1 MSRIAR
7 ALRDNCHGQGLIE
20 ALVAVAVLGAVAVVF
35 LSGLSTTYTAVAIQD
50 KRTSAESLARS
61 EFEYVKDARYE
72 TLGFSYEI
80 PATPDD
86 PPPWDP
92 DRTALEDH
100 YQHYSVR
107 VTGQPIDANGH
118 FPLAAGLDQG
128 IQEITVEVYLQGDL
142 VLTTRTYKVHR

>member
-61 EFEYVKDARYE
+61 EFEYVKDSVYWP
-72 TLGFSYEI
+72 LGFSYEI

-92 DRTALEDH
+92 DRTTLESH
-100 YQHYSVR
+100 YEHYSIQ
-107 VTGQPIDANGH
+107 VTGQPIHPNGH